1 MSRNDIGER
10 LKTLRGD
17 KTQKEVA
24 DALDLTVGAISQYE
38 NGLRIPSD
46 AIKMRIARYY
56 GVSVQEI
63 FFEP

>member
-17 KTQKEVA
+17 RTQKEVA
-24 DALDLTVGAISQYE
+24 DALGLTVAAISQYE

>member
-17 KTQKEVA
+17 RTQKEVA
-24 DALDLTVGAISQYE
+24 DALGLTVAAISNYE
-38 NGLRIPSD
+38 NGQRIPTD

-63 FFEP
+63 FFE

>member
-10 LKTLRGD
+10 LKALRGD

-24 DALDLTVGAISQYE
+24 DALGLTVAAISNYE
-38 NGLRIPSD
+38 NGLRIPTD